1 MTYGGDNIFG
11 LSVICVH
18 VQRPSEVQ
26 LNAFF
31 GTSGVQRLW
40 GGGRG
45 RVFLINGFLAGSDM
59 SDLTAAEA
67 NFRSYDDGIARVLT
81 DTWGRSWPRVVYG
94 HMEPTDRVMRLAG
107 GLGLGFP
114 YRATFEGLI

>member
-1 MTYGGDNIFG
+1 MDYGGNAIFG
-11 LSVICVH
+11 WSVTCLH

-31 GTSGVQRLW
+31 GASGVQRLW

-45 RVFLINGFLAGSDM
+45 RAFLVSGLLVGSDIA
-59 SDLTAAEA
+59 DLTAAEA

-94 HMEPTDRVMRLAG
+94 TMEPTDRILQLAG
-107 GLGLGFP
+107 GLGLCMP
-114 YRATFEGLI
+114 YRALFEGLI